1 MSKAVVNISEQVLGG
16 YNLSTHLG
24 KIQQLR
30 LLDKMAISCSV
41 LILISYFLKIFY
53 LFLERGEGRKR
64 ERNINAWEIYR
75 SIASRVPPTGHLACN
90 PGMCPDW
97 ESNQRFFGCQASTQ
111 STEPHQPRL
120 VLSFVRTLS
129 NCLPKWIYQFT
140 FWPAI
145 NERSYSSTSLPV
157 FDFVNVLDFD
167 HSYTYLVLEF
177 AFSWCHMIC
186 SIFHMLSCYLYIF
199 C

>member
-64 ERNINAWEIYR
+64 ERNINA
-75 SIASRVPPTGHLACN
+75 
-90 PGMCPDW
+90 
-97 ESNQRFFGCQASTQ
+97 
-111 STEPHQPRL
+111 
-120 VLSFVRTLS
+120 
-129 NCLPKWIYQFT
+129 
-140 FWPAI
+140 
-145 NERSYSSTSLPV
+145 
-157 FDFVNVLDFD
+157 
-167 HSYTYLVLEF
+167 
-177 AFSWCHMIC
+177 
-186 SIFHMLSCYLYIF
+186 
-199 C
+199 